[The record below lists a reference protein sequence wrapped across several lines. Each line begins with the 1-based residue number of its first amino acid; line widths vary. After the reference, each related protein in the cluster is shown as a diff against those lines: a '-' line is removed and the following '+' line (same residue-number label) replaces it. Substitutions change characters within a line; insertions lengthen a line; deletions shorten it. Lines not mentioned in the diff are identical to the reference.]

1 MKLTTQTRRPAPL
14 ELNMASLVDVVFL
27 LLIFFMC
34 TTSFSLPEERLP
46 TPLPQAGVAV
56 RAEDADFEPIRIGI
70 VGSGDAV
77 TIRVNDAF
85 VANYAELEHRLR
97 RLKALADVPTVVVPD
112 DTVNFRHCVKVLD
125 LCAKAGIDKVAL
137 GG

>member
-1 MKLTTQTRRPAPL
+1 MKLTAQTRRPAPL

-34 TTSFSLPEERLP
+34 TANFNPPEERLP
-46 TPLPQAGVAV
+46 TPLPQAGVAGH
-56 RAEDADFEPIRIGI
+56 AEDADFEPIRIGI

-77 TIRVNDAF
+77 TVRVNDAF
-85 VANYAELEHRLR
+85 VADYAELEHRLR
-97 RLKALADVPTVVVPD
+97 RLRALADVPTIIVPD

-125 LCAKAGIDKVAL
+125 LCAKVGMDKVAF